1 MVNAWFIISCAD
13 SVGPR
18 NASQL
23 TLANHSIK
31 SFIGR
36 KTEMKEMI
44 RAKVLSKQWTF
55 TEISNL
61 KTTID
66 DLCSELYSEMTFVD
80 RFQLI
85 REIRINEVFVGQTYE
100 DSMRE
105 AVKITL
111 SGEIAETI
119 RSMLGEATV
128 NFGGNTN
135 EISEGSLGGE
145 PHQKRPANE
154 KKSSVLKE

>member
-1 MVNAWFIISCAD
+1 
-13 SVGPR
+13 
-18 NASQL
+18 
-23 TLANHSIK
+23 
-31 SFIGR
+31 
-36 KTEMKEMI
+36 MKEMI

-61 KTTID
+61 KETID
-66 DLCSELYSEMTFVD
+66 SLCAELYSEMTFVE

-85 REIRINEVFVGQTYE
+85 REVRINDIFVGQTYE
-100 DSMRE
+100 DCMRE

-119 RSMLGEATV
+119 RAMLGEATV
-128 NFGGNTN
+128 NFGGNKN

-145 PHQKRPANE
+145 PHQERPTNE
-154 KKSSVLKE
+154 KKNSVLKD

>member
-1 MVNAWFIISCAD
+1 MM
-13 SVGPR
+13 
-18 NASQL
+18 
-23 TLANHSIK
+23 
-31 SFIGR
+31 
-36 KTEMKEMI
+36 EEMI

-61 KTTID
+61 KATID
-66 DLCSELYSEMTFVD
+66 SLCSELYSEMTFIE

-85 REIRINEVFVGQTYE
+85 REIRIQEVFVGQTYE
-100 DSMRE
+100 DCMRE

-128 NFGGNTN
+128 NFGGNKN
-135 EISEGSLGGE
+135 EISTGSLGGE
-145 PHQKRPANE
+145 PHKERPANE
-154 KKSSVLKE
+154 KKNSVLKE

>member
-1 MVNAWFIISCAD
+1 
-13 SVGPR
+13 
-18 NASQL
+18 
-23 TLANHSIK
+23 
-31 SFIGR
+31 
-36 KTEMKEMI
+36 MKEMI
-44 RAKVLSKQWTF
+44 KAKVLSKQWTF

-61 KTTID
+61 KETID
-66 DLCSELYSEMTFVD
+66 SLCSELYSEMTFVE

-85 REIRINEVFVGQTYE
+85 RETRINEVFVGQTYE

-128 NFGGNTN
+128 NFGGNKN

-145 PHQKRPANE
+145 PHKERPTNE
-154 KKSSVLKE
+154 KKNSVLKE